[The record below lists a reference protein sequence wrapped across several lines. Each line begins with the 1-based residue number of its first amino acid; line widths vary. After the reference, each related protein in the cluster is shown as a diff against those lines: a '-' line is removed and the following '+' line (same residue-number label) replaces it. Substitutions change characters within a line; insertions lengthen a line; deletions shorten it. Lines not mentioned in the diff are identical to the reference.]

1 MTKINIED
9 DLLHD
14 LNEMD
19 ENDDPRAY
27 RARLVSVLMLQRRGK
42 SDDIIEKRIERLN
55 PEHRMVISFSCQDNS
70 KIILKWK
77 HVPKIGNIVYPI
89 LVDFDILNNNEK
101 ISSEEWD
108 AYQLLDYLQSQN
120 NPDYTS
126 IILTIKARLDWL
138 KTIS

>member
-1 MTKINIED
+1 MTKISIEE
-9 DLLHD
+9 DLLYD

-27 RARLVSVLMLQRRGK
+27 QARLVSVLMLQRRGK

-55 PEHRMVISFSCQDNS
+55 SEHRMIVSFNCQDNS
-70 KIILKWK
+70 EIILKWK
-77 HVPKIGNIVYPI
+77 HVPTIGNIVYPI